1 MAAYATI
8 TDVQTRMTRP
18 LSEDEQMVCAQL
30 LDDAAVIIDAYNVS
44 APPDAKKV
52 VSCRMAVRALGS
64 GDAGGYPRGATQGSQ
79 TALGYSQS
87 WTVSSGGSTGEL
99 YLERLE
105 KKLLGVG
112 DAAGS
117 YSPTQELVAP
127 PPDWPAGEQRNG
139 TPAGSAADA
148 LSEVIA

>member
-1 MAAYATI
+1 
-8 TDVQTRMTRP
+8 
-18 LSEDEQMVCAQL
+18 MVIR
-30 LDDAAVIIDAYNVS
+30 AV
-44 APPDAKKV
+44 
-52 VSCRMAVRALGS
+52 
-64 GDAGGYPRGATQGSQ
+64 GDGGADGYPIGATQGSM
-79 TALGYSQS
+79 TALGYTQS
-87 WTVSSGGSTGEL
+87 WTTSSGGTSGEL
-99 YLERLE
+99 YLEKLE